1 MLYYLYICIY
11 TRVALILELKI
22 HTKNI
27 NTYTYTRTNFQ
38 ERLERGREKM
48 RVANERTQNA
58 RIFPHVFVFYEEGL
72 SSLVFRRA
80 KSSTNT
86 RAVLLCFFVF
96 FPKQPQ
102 GVVVL
107 DKPFF
112 FAFFVFLKLSFVCLR
127 A

>member
-11 TRVALILELKI
+11 IPVALILELKI

-58 RIFPHVFVFYEEGL
+58 LFFLLFL
-72 SSLVFRRA
+72 SSTKKDCPR
-80 KSSTNT
+80 
-86 RAVLLCFFVF
+86 
-96 FPKQPQ
+96 
-102 GVVVL
+102 
-107 DKPFF
+107 
-112 FAFFVFLKLSFVCLR
+112 
-127 A
+127 